1 MYRSKYFSIY
11 EMTYS
16 HKAVLNKIDNKPCQ
30 EHLENLKE
38 LMEFLDDL
46 RESWGGAIRVTS
58 GYRCEELNKLVGGSK
73 TSAHLIG
80 FAADLKPYSNQMDK
94 FINHVIEWSKNKDF
108 DQIIVESDSTG
119 NKWLHIGLYNSKG
132 QQRKQIKSLKKK

>member
-1 MYRSKYFSIY
+1 
-11 EMTYS
+11 MTYS

-58 GYRCEELNKLVGGSK
+58 GYRCEELNKLLGGSK
-73 TSAHLIG
+73 TSAHLRG
-80 FAADLKPYSNQMDK
+80 FAADLKPYNNEMDK
-94 FINHVIEWSKNKDF
+94 FINHVKEWAKNKDF
-108 DQIIVESDSTG
+108 DQIIEESDSF
-119 NKWLHIGLYNSKG
+119 NRWIHIGMYNSKG
-132 QQRKQIKSLKKK
+132 QQRKQIKTIVKK